1 MKKIGLVI
9 KEVSGSR
16 IKNSLKSSD
25 AVLVIKYSGLSSPDI
40 TTLRQSLKGIG
51 ANLFVVKN
59 SVARRALRD
68 SGLENIV
75 KNIDGPCGLVF
86 VKEEPVDTS
95 RILCNFLKTHEQLK
109 LEGGFSKDKVLE
121 KKDIESMAKLPS
133 KDILRAQVV
142 VVLHANIAR
151 LVYVLNANLKKL
163 VSCLDQIKQ
172 KKSTVDS
179 PQSTEKK

>member
-9 KEVSGSR
+9 KEISESR
-16 IKNSLKSSD
+16 IKNNLKSSD
-25 AVLVIKYSGLSSPDI
+25 AVLVIKYSGLSSPAI
-40 TTLRQSLKGIG
+40 TTLRQNLKGTS
-51 ANLFVVKN
+51 ATLFVVKN

-75 KNIDGPCGLVF
+75 KNIEGPCGLVF

-95 RILCNFLKTHEQLK
+95 RILCAFLKNHEQLK

-133 KDILRAQVV
+133 KDALRAGVV
-142 VVLHANIAR
+142 MALNLIIAR
-151 LVYVLNANLKKL
+151 LVYVLNGNLKKL
-163 VSCLDQIKQ
+163 VCCLDQIKN
-172 KKSTVDS
+172 KKVG
-179 PQSTEKK
+179 